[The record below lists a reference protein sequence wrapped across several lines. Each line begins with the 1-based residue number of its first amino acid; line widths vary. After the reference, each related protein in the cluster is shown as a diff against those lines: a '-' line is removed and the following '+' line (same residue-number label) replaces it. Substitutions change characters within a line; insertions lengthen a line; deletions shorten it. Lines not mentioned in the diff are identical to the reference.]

1 MIARARNL
9 AACIARHRSLAL
21 LVAALALGLLAAFGA
36 RGYIAGQ
43 LAIERERLAPPQ
55 RMVSVVVA
63 KRDLSRGDP
72 VGVET
77 MAVREMPEAYAPQG
91 AVTPEQFEAVAGA
104 VVAAPMRAGDPLLRA
119 ALSSPD
125 AGGFSA
131 RVREGIRAMTIAVDE
146 VNAISGMLQPG
157 DRIDLLLSA
166 RLPGATGAAAQELSK
181 PLLQDV
187 VVLAT
192 GRQVRPGQDDRQGR
206 GYTTITV
213 EVQPGQAQKLVVAQ
227 RVGRLTALL
236 RNPADRERMATT
248 PIDVQALFD
257 LKPAEAVAARRP
269 AELIVG
275 GLGTLRG
282 TAAGGPALAPA
293 IAPAASGPVV
303 APTLPGTP
311 LVAPP
316 LAAESQ
322 SAPAASPVTPPA
334 ARETPR
340 IQMRPFERSP
350 E

>member
-1 MIARARNL
+1 MIARVRNL
-9 AACIARHRSLAL
+9 TAWISRHRSLAL
-21 LVAALALGLLAAFGA
+21 LAAALALGLLAAFGA

-55 RMVSVVVA
+55 RMVSLVVA
-63 KRDLSRGDP
+63 KRDLARGDP
-72 VGVET
+72 VGVDT
-77 MAVREMPEAYAPQG
+77 MAVRELPEAYAPQG

-104 VVAAPMRAGDPLLRA
+104 VVNAPMRAGDPLLRA
-119 ALSSPD
+119 ALTSPD
-125 AGGFSA
+125 AGGFSS

-166 RLPGATGAAAQELSK
+166 RLPGATGAGAQEVSK
-181 PLLQDV
+181 PLVQDV

-236 RNPADRERMATT
+236 RNPADRERMAPT
-248 PIDVQALFD
+248 PIDVHALFD
-257 LKPAEAVAARRP
+257 LKPVEAVAARRP

-275 GLGTLRG
+275 GLGALRG
-282 TAAGGPALAPA
+282 TAASAPAFAPA
-293 IAPAASGPVV
+293 IAPP
-303 APTLPGTP
+303 PGA
-311 LVAPP
+311 VPP
-316 LAAESQ
+316 AFAAEPQ
-322 SAPAASPVTPPA
+322 SATAASPAAPPATPPATPPA
-334 ARETPR
+334 AREVPR
-340 IQMRPFERSP
+340 TLMRQFERSP
-350 E
+350 D